1 VQLLV
6 NIGSRIQRALWARLG
21 QRSPVENRFLLL
33 IPVVGAVTGLSAV
46 GLAHVMAYIQKLCWG
61 SGHNLLD
68 AAAQTPWHYRLLVLV
83 AAGAIVGLIGR
94 IFRVETRGA
103 GTAGMV
109 QALALRGGYISFRNT
124 WPRVLAGVSM
134 VAMGASLGREGPMI
148 QFGGALGSL
157 IARKFKLSTQHIRIL
172 TCSAAAAAIAAVYNA
187 PIGGTMMAMEVLIG
201 NFSLEIFGPVVI
213 SSVIST
219 FIFRNAMGD
228 LPRFVIPDALRLGY
242 KLVSGWELFAYVGL
256 GILGGLVSVLFV
268 RFLFWS
274 EDSFEKIRLPA
285 FARPVAGMLLV
296 GGIGCFYPHVF
307 GNGYEAVNLVLH
319 ENVPWELL
327 FILPWAKLVAT
338 GFSLGSGGAGGLFM
352 PTLMIGAYLG
362 AGFGFGLHSWF
373 PHATADYGA
382 YALVGMG
389 AVLAGTTHAPITAI
403 MMIFEQTN
411 SYQIV
416 LPLMLVCIVSNGV
429 ARLLRSESVEH
440 ETLRRRGV
448 TLPRGPEGGVMQ
460 TLRVAD
466 AMHDDAPAVAEA
478 TPFNEVVDRFL
489 KEPYNNLY
497 VTNQAGRFLGAIRL
511 HALKDVLTQRDTLTM
526 VVARDLIDEAFPV
539 LTPDQKL
546 ADTMDAFWR
555 ERAERLPV
563 VNNPQERRLI
573 GWLSKRDLIG
583 IYSQEILQKRQ
594 LLARFA
600 VRSGDEQRETFVEL
614 PEGFELRTV
623 ELPAHHA
630 GRTLAQLA
638 PRSTYRV
645 HVLARKRR
653 DPVTGRE
660 SVEVPEPHTR
670 LEAGDRLVV
679 IGRFEDIAQFLAALA
694 LPPASA

>member
-1 VQLLV
+1 
-6 NIGSRIQRALWARLG
+6 
-21 QRSPVENRFLLL
+21 
-33 IPVVGAVTGLSAV
+33 
-46 GLAHVMAYIQKLCWG
+46 
-61 SGHNLLD
+61 
-68 AAAQTPWHYRLLVLV
+68 
-83 AAGAIVGLIGR
+83 
-94 IFRVETRGA
+94 
-103 GTAGMV
+103 
-109 QALALRGGYISFRNT
+109 
-124 WPRVLAGVSM
+124 
-134 VAMGASLGREGPMI
+134 
-148 QFGGALGSL
+148 
-157 IARKFKLSTQHIRIL
+157 
-172 TCSAAAAAIAAVYNA
+172 
-187 PIGGTMMAMEVLIG
+187 
-201 NFSLEIFGPVVI
+201 
-213 SSVIST
+213 
-219 FIFRNAMGD
+219 
-228 LPRFVIPDALRLGY
+228 
-242 KLVSGWELFAYVGL
+242 
-256 GILGGLVSVLFV
+256 
-268 RFLFWS
+268 
-274 EDSFEKIRLPA
+274 
-285 FARPVAGMLLV
+285 
-296 GGIGCFYPHVF
+296 
-307 GNGYEAVNLVLH
+307 
-319 ENVPWELL
+319 
-327 FILPWAKLVAT
+327 
-338 GFSLGSGGAGGLFM
+338 
-352 PTLMIGAYLG
+352 
-362 AGFGFGLHSWF
+362 
-373 PHATADYGA
+373 
-382 YALVGMG
+382 
-389 AVLAGTTHAPITAI
+389 
-403 MMIFEQTN
+403 
-411 SYQIV
+411 
-416 LPLMLVCIVSNGV
+416 
-429 ARLLRSESVEH
+429 
-440 ETLRRRGV
+440 
-448 TLPRGPEGGVMQ
+448 MQ